1 MAESRFH
8 SLLKVKLLDLRERKM
23 TDLVSGSA
31 KDFSEYAAE
40 VAYLRAITDVINLC
54 EETEREFG

>member
-8 SLLKVKLLDLRERKM
+8 SLLKVKLLALQERRAAELM
-23 TDLVSGSA
+23 SGNA
-31 KDFSEYAAE
+31 VDYAAYKAE
-40 VAYLRAITDVINLC
+40 VGYLNAITDVINLC